1 MAKLMSDISV
11 LLQRVKQGRDEE
23 ASRKLWETYFE
34 KMAAVARRN
43 LGSLP
48 KRVADEEDVAASAM
62 HSFFKAA
69 EGGRL
74 QDLQNRDELWK
85 LLITIVIRKANRHK
99 ERATAQKRGGGMV
112 RGESVFAA
120 PDNGKSPGLAGF
132 PDEAF
137 FSDLSSECS
146 HLLSLLDDD
155 TLRRI
160 ALLKLEGYTI
170 DEIAVRMN
178 VARSTIKRKLDRIRE
193 CWRDSTSDA

>member
-1 MAKLMSDISV
+1 MSDDISV
-11 LLQRVKQGRDEE
+11 LLQRIREGRDEE
-23 ASRKLWETYFE
+23 ASRKLWEAYFE
-34 KMAAVARRN
+34 KMTAVARRN

-99 ERATAQKRGGGMV
+99 ERATALKRGGGIV

-120 PDNGKSPGLAGF
+120 PDSGKSAGLAGF

-160 ALLKLEGYTI
+160 ALLKLEGYTT
-170 DEIAVRMN
+170 DEIAAEMN
-178 VARSTIKRKLDRIRE
+178 VARSTVKRKLDRIRE
-193 CWRDSTSDA
+193 QWKDCDSND